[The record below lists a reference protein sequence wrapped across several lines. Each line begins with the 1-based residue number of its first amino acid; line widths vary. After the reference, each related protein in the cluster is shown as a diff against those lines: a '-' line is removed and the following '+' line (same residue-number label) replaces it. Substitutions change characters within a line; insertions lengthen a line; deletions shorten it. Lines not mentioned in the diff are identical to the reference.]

1 MHPLQLGVMLPLKEK
16 DKPIIQ
22 KLLAASCCARCVLRF
37 CCVSVH
43 AAYRQPQQVR
53 PFCSRSDT
61 FPESVT
67 HPTVL
72 HHKQETLRELQDFI
86 RGTEDTVS
94 QDGDNKSH
102 DAAASESS
110 EDPPS
115 KRAKLEPAGG
125 SEAEGDG
132 ADVVKQ
138 DDGESCVCAVCL
150 GVLQELS
157 DASQAMKVRVCVCVC
172 VVITIDSFIQRS
184 QWR

>member
-1 MHPLQLGVMLPLKEK
+1 MHLLQLGVMLPLKEK

-22 KLLAASCCARCVLRF
+22 KLLAAGCCARCVLRF

-43 AAYRQPQQVR
+43 AAYRRPQRVR
-53 PFCSRSDT
+53 PFCSCSDM

-86 RGTEDTVS
+86 RGTEDTIS
-94 QDGDNKSH
+94 KDGDNKSH
-102 DAAASESS
+102 DAAASEPSG
-110 EDPPS
+110 DPPS
-115 KRAKLEPAGG
+115 KRAKLEPGG

-138 DDGESCVCAVCL
+138 DDGESYVCAVCL

-157 DASQAMKVRVCVCVC
+157 DASQAMKVCVCVC
-172 VVITIDSFIQRS
+172 VIIIDSFIQRS